1 MPVIHTYSSTPIPA
15 AARESLKTTYG
26 KAIEAV
32 PGKSEQWLMCLFE
45 ENVPS
50 YHAGTDDAPVA
61 YVTVDV
67 FAREAVRRS
76 AWEQMTPTICDALK
90 KYQVWRDG
98 QLWLERHELLV
109 TSLCLWTRCGIGPL
123 CGPILFRPKCGRT
136 CCSTRP

>member
-76 AWEQMTPTICDALK
+76 AWEQMTPTICDALQK
-90 KYQVWRDG
+90 ELGVDPARIYIKYGETANFGWNG
-98 QLWLERHELLV
+98 MN
-109 TSLCLWTRCGIGPL
+109 
-123 CGPILFRPKCGRT
+123 F
-136 CCSTRP
+136 